1 MSDSLPPHGL
11 QQARL
16 PCPSPTLG
24 VYSNSCPLS
33 QWYHPTI
40 SSSVIPFS
48 SCLQSFPASGSFPV
62 SQFFTSVGQSVR
74 VSASTSVQV
83 RIFPGPSIGVG
94 CYFLLQGIFPT
105 RGSNPGLPH
114 RGQTL
119 YPLSY
124 QGSPLTVCTQLFP
137 NSPACFFDLSSFY
150 YLFFSSLLL
159 WGIKCHAWQWSLE
172 ARLRQNPCLFHTWLR
187 LFLFCGKHEKL
198 LLKWDF

>member
-1 MSDSLPPHGL
+1 MSDSLQPHGL
-11 QQARL
+11 HQARL

-24 VYSNSCPLS
+24 VYSNSYPLS
-33 QWYHPTI
+33 WWCHPTI

-48 SCLQSFPASGSFPV
+48 SCLQSFPASGSFPI

-83 RIFPGPSIGVG
+83 RIFPGKSIGVG
-94 CYFLLQGIFPT
+94 CYFLHQGIFPT

-124 QGSPLTVCTQLFP
+124 QGSPLYIIVCTQLFH
-137 NSPACFFDLSSFY
+137 NSPACFFDVFI
-150 YLFFSSLLL
+150 LLPL
-159 WGIKCHAWQWSLE
+159 LQFPLV
-172 ARLRQNPCLFHTWLR
+172 LRNKMSCLTVEF
-187 LFLFCGKHEKL
+187 GG
-198 LLKWDF
+198 